1 MPSFSASYTA
11 SVLDESVKLIE
22 DRIEKRTTQ
31 LKKLEKW
38 IDGWADEDPEED
50 PSGLE
55 KPRTDWL
62 HLDQPGASDET
73 RANKENV
80 DEERIT
86 KVAAVHFTK
95 EVSEDDYRMSKSDAL
110 HLVKEF
116 NTQIAILKEYLHTI
130 LQSPLAEGR
139 KALQAKHN

>member
-1 MPSFSASYTA
+1 M
-11 SVLDESVKLIE
+11 VLDEAVKQIE

-38 IDGWADEDPEED
+38 IDGWGDEDPEED
-50 PSGLE
+50 PTGEL

-62 HLDQPGASDET
+62 HLDQPSDEAS
-73 RANKENV
+73 RAANKENV

-95 EVSEDDYRMSKSDAL
+95 EIAEDDYRMSKADAV

-116 NTQIAILKEYLHTI
+116 NTQIAILKEYLHNI

-139 KALQAKHN
+139 KALQAKQS